1 MPTTC
6 GDGRANGSRER
17 DRNLLLRGWG
27 DFNLVHIGAVTPRAT
42 APGTGLR
49 YRSFDPCLG
58 RSPAM
63 RCFIVGL
70 WLAGAALYAISGYT
84 FGTSSFPASEPLSER
99 DAVPSERVAASP
111 QQGAPISEDQ
121 SPDLSNIAKAQ
132 TAEQR
137 PLPDNLSSVEPAL
150 PTSEA
155 AEPHYVWGKLVRG
168 APVHSSPSVSSPVL
182 GYADAGAQAQLVERD
197 SGWVKVLDPT
207 TSREGWILEMNV
219 SPTQSADRAASRNLT
234 KEAALEGDQQLAA
247 PAPAKSFKAKKP
259 GKRYV
264 ERRRK
269 RVGFFF
275 RFRRR

>member
-1 MPTTC
+1 
-6 GDGRANGSRER
+6 
-17 DRNLLLRGWG
+17 
-27 DFNLVHIGAVTPRAT
+27 
-42 APGTGLR
+42 
-49 YRSFDPCLG
+49 
-58 RSPAM
+58 
-63 RCFIVGL
+63 
-70 WLAGAALYAISGYT
+70 
-84 FGTSSFPASEPLSER
+84 
-99 DAVPSERVAASP
+99 
-111 QQGAPISEDQ
+111 
-121 SPDLSNIAKAQ
+121 
-132 TAEQR
+132 
-137 PLPDNLSSVEPAL
+137 
-150 PTSEA
+150 
-155 AEPHYVWGKLVRG
+155 
-168 APVHSSPSVSSPVL
+168 VL